1 MACCRDMSGTNKK
14 RKKLD
19 FCLFFLL
26 LDVSLQLVTVSLA
39 GLKLEFQS
47 MVAGQR
53 HARQQQDLCTYL
65 MHEVSGDNSR
75 YLYQT

>member
-1 MACCRDMSGTNKK
+1 MSGSNKK

-26 LDVSLQLVTVSLA
+26 LDMSLQLVTVSLA
-39 GLKLEFQS
+39 VLKLEFQS
-47 MVAGQR
+47 TVARQT

-65 MHEVSGDNSR
+65 RHEVNGDNSR
-75 YLYQT
+75 YL